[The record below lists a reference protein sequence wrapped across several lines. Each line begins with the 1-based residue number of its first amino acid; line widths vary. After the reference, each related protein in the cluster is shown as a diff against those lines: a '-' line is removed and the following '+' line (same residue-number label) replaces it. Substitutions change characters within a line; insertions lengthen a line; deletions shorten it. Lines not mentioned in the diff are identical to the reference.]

1 VTQPDLSAS
10 LAPETMATLDERER
24 LELLDCLR
32 EHSAEALSEEDFRDT
47 LCQLLE
53 DVPGFEM
60 PDDEFLE
67 KLLVEMRK
75 RYLST

>member
-1 VTQPDLSAS
+1 
-10 LAPETMATLDERER
+10 MATLDERER

-32 EHSAEALSEEDFRDT
+32 GHSAEALSEEDFRDA

-60 PDDEFLE
+60 PDDELLE
-67 KLLVEMRK
+67 KLLVEMRE
-75 RYLST
+75 RYLSTCVR